1 MSAIKRFLE
10 DQIEILSELSGYSY
24 CVVMD
29 AWNKWNEYDIG
40 DFDEFRDFVLG
51 DSDEEIL
58 MSLKILFLEVFNDNR
73 RYS

>member
-24 CVVMD
+24 SVVMD
-29 AWNKWNEYDIG
+29 AWYKWNEYDIG

-51 DSDEEIL
+51 G
-58 MSLKILFLEVFNDNR
+58 V
-73 RYS
+73 